1 MPSPADSISEAS
13 RTTPVRGRHDI
24 IVAGGGPA
32 GYAAALGAARAG
44 ASVLVLEQA
53 GCLGGIWTAG
63 LLPWIIDQ
71 HTRGGIM
78 GELRDYILNQAGG
91 TLVGTTLGLDPELL
105 KLRLE
110 TDLAQ
115 AGVRLRYN
123 TMLTAVSKGDDGRT
137 VTHAITESKAGRE
150 AWQARLFI
158 DCTGDGDLAA
168 RAGCGFDYGN
178 EQGLAQPTSI
188 GVIVTGIDPDRLE
201 AELPRAVRKPKLCE
215 MLREGGLEPSYAL
228 PGFGYLGHGLFIY
241 GGTHQYN
248 RRFDDPDALTA
259 ALMEARAEVHRHI
272 EIFRRRGGLWAD
284 LRRLGTASALGIREA
299 RRIHGR
305 ATVTIDDIVA
315 GHCPPRTVCVSHF
328 GLDVHAPDPQRCRG
342 IDKPLDLRP
351 RPYGIP
357 WEALVARDCDN
368 LLMAGR
374 CISGDFLAHSSYRVT
389 GTAVALGEGA
399 GRGAALALQRGVQ
412 PAALTDQDLATFT
425 ADLADQ

>member
-1 MPSPADSISEAS
+1 MPSSAAS
-13 RTTPVRGRHDI
+13 VQESARITPVRGCYDI

-53 GCLGGIWTAG
+53 ACLGGIWTAG

-78 GELRDYILNQAGG
+78 GELRDYVLNQAGG
-91 TLVGTTLGLDPELL
+91 TLVGTTLGIDPELL

-110 TDLAQ
+110 TDLIE

-123 TMLTAVSKGDDGRT
+123 TMITAARKGPDGRT

-150 AWQARLFI
+150 AWEARLFI
-158 DCTGDGDLAA
+158 DCSGDGDLAA

-201 AELPRAVRKPKLCE
+201 AELPRAVRKVKLCE
-215 MLREGGLEPSYAL
+215 ILREGGLEPSYAL

-259 ALMEARAEVHRHI
+259 ALIDARAEVHRHI
-272 EIFRRRGGLWAD
+272 EVLRRRGGLWAD
-284 LRRLGTASALGIREA
+284 LRLLGTASALGIREA

-305 ATVTIDDIVA
+305 ATVTVDDIVE
-315 GHCPPRTVCVSHF
+315 GRSTPRSVCRSHF
-328 GLDVHAPDPQRCRG
+328 GLDVHAPDPERCRG
-342 IDKPLDLRP
+342 IDKPLELRP

-399 GRGAALALQRGVQ
+399 GRGAALALQRGIQ
-412 PAALTDQDLATFT
+412 PAELTDEDLATFT
-425 ADLADQ
+425 ADLTDR